1 MIRSNSASLEMG
13 SADFGRVSRRLL
25 SKTIPGAAA
34 LVLSA
39 AAGAWIVHSLPIAPS
54 AKAPTPVAAAKAAP
68 PAAAPRQVAAAT
80 RSLTPATAVDTSPYG
95 ALFDPGF
102 SSGLT
107 PASLSK
113 DSLAGP
119 GFKPFVLAPAAP
131 APATVAAT
139 APVAA
144 PATPAP
150 SVAAAAPV
158 AAPPPTVI
166 AQLEVAPLPP
176 PRPVATITETEPPL
190 PPIRPADMAPRALE
204 APAHAPEVAAARPAD
219 APAPEATPAPD
230 STPAAVHRLTDA
242 TTRSIPAPA
251 TTTDNR
257 GFFAKMFNWA
267 PTPDLTGRY
276 DKFTAV
282 YDVSAHVVYM
292 PDGSK
297 IEAHSGLGD
306 KLDDTR
312 SFSERMKGPTPP
324 HMYELTPRE
333 ELFHGVAALRL
344 NPVGSGDLY
353 GRAGLLA
360 HPYML
365 GPNGDSNGCVSFKDY
380 DAFLRAYQNGQVKRL
395 AVVASLN

>member
-1 MIRSNSASLEMG
+1 MIRSNSASLDLG
-13 SADFGRVSRRLL
+13 SADFGRASRRLL
-25 SKTIPGAAA
+25 SQTVPGAVA
-34 LVLSA
+34 LILSA
-39 AAGAWIVHSLPIAPS
+39 AAGAWIVHSLPVAPS
-54 AKAPTPVAAAKAAP
+54 GVKAPVAAAPKAA
-68 PAAAPRQVAAAT
+68 VAT
-80 RSLTPATAVDTSPYG
+80 HSLTLATAIDPSPYG

-102 SSGLT
+102 SSNLT
-107 PASLSK
+107 PASLGQDPLRS
-113 DSLAGP
+113 S
-119 GFKPFVLAPAAP
+119 FKPFAMAPSAAGPAPSATAPAPSAAAPTPPIATAAPAAAPP
-131 APATVAAT
+131 APVVT
-139 APVAA
+139 
-144 PATPAP
+144 
-150 SVAAAAPV
+150 
-158 AAPPPTVI
+158 

-176 PRPVATITETEPPL
+176 PRPVATIVESEPPL
-190 PPIRPADMAPRALE
+190 PPIRPADVAPRTVE
-204 APAHAPEVAAARPAD
+204 APASPPEVAAARPAD
-219 APAPEATPAPD
+219 AAPPNPPPAAD

-242 TTRSIPAPA
+242 TSRSIPPVAS
-251 TTTDNR
+251 TSDNR
-257 GFFAKMFNWA
+257 GFLAKLFNWT
-267 PTPDLTGRY
+267 PTPDIASRY

-292 PDGSK
+292 PDGTK

-333 ELFHGVAALRL
+333 ELFHGVSALRL
-344 NPVGSGDLY
+344 NPVGGGDLF

-380 DAFLRAYQNGQVKRL
+380 DAFLRAYQNGLVKRL

>member
-1 MIRSNSASLEMG
+1 MIRSNSASLDFG
-13 SADFGRVSRRLL
+13 PTDFGRVSRRLF
-25 SKTIPGAAA
+25 SKTVPGAAA

-39 AAGAWIVHSLPIAPS
+39 AAGAWIVHSLPIAS
-54 AKAPTPVAAAKAAP
+54 SGVQASVTAGRQPV
-68 PAAAPRQVAAAT
+68 VAT
-80 RSLTPATAVDTSPYG
+80 RSLTPATAPVDTSPYG

-102 SSGLT
+102 SSKLS
-107 PASLSK
+107 PASLGQ
-113 DSLAGP
+113 DSLAGS
-119 GFKPFVLAPAAP
+119 GFKPFVP
-131 APATVAAT
+131 

-144 PATPAP
+144 ATPASSAPASAP
-150 SVAAAAPV
+150 SLAAAPPG
-158 AAPPPTVI
+158 PPVVT

-176 PRPVATITETEPPL
+176 PRPVAAIAENEPPL
-190 PPIRPADMAPRALE
+190 PPVRPADMAPRALE
-204 APAHAPEVAAARPAD
+204 APAHAPEVAAARPSENVAS
-219 APAPEATPAPD
+219 APEAAPAQ
-230 STPAAVHRLTDA
+230 SSAPAAVHRLTDA
-242 TTRSIPAPA
+242 TTRSIPPVAA
-251 TTTDNR
+251 STDNR
-257 GFFAKMFNWA
+257 GFLAKLFNWT
-267 PTPDLTGRY
+267 PTPDIASRY

-292 PDGSK
+292 PDGTK

-312 SFSERMKGPTPP
+312 SFAERMKGPTPP
-324 HMYELTPRE
+324 HLYDLTPRE

-344 NPVGSGDLY
+344 NPVGGGDLF